1 MERFS
6 ALMHF
11 ETETAGTET
20 GRVAQDLK
28 HCLAVFKDA
37 GAVRC
42 RFKVSSDLAD
52 MHIIIGFG
60 ASASLS

>member
-1 MERFS
+1 
-6 ALMHF
+6 MHF

-20 GRVAQDLK
+20 GRVAQGDLK

-52 MHIIIGFG
+52 MHIIIGFFD